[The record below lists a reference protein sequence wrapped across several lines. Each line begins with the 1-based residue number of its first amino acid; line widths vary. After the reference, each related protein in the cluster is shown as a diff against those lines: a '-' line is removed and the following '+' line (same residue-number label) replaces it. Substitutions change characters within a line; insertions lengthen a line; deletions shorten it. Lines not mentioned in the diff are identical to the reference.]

1 MGRKSR
7 TGEKKAERPNC
18 FYCVRQFDNEDT
30 LFQHQKCIHF
40 RCENCGKKFGN
51 APALGVHMKTMHEME
66 LKSVPKADFGRDNPL
81 LHIVGTEG
89 APVLLLQE
97 GGGEAGAAAF
107 EANKRLRL
115 GSEPAAAAAA
125 QQPANGGLVFADET
139 QSQEEKRAGLARYRF
154 DEGSLNA
161 KLSQLNASIQ
171 DRMQQALARRRQ
183 AA

>member
-7 TGEKKAERPNC
+7 TGEKKAEKPSC
-18 FYCVRQFDNEDT
+18 FYCARQFDNEDT

-51 APALGVHMKTMHEME
+51 APALGVHMKTMHETE
-66 LKSVPKADFGRDNPL
+66 LKAVPKADFGRDNPS

-89 APVLLLQE
+89 APVLQD
-97 GGGEAGAAAF
+97 G
-107 EANKRLRL
+107 
-115 GSEPAAAAAA
+115 AAAAAA
-125 QQPANGGLVFADET
+125 AEASKRLRVISEPTTAPPPQSANGGLVYADET
-139 QSQEEKRAGLARYRF
+139 QSPEEKRAALARYRF